1 MKKYFTIMAV
11 LMSIICFAQ
20 NKDEQAIRQILA
32 NQESAW
38 NKGDLTTFMIGYWE
52 NDSLVYIGKNGPT
65 YGYMTTLNN
74 YKKNYP
80 DTSHMGKL
88 KFKLLSVNPLN
99 TDHYFVIGKFNLTRT
114 VGDASGYFTLLF
126 RKINGVWKAIA
137 DHSS

>member
-1 MKKYFTIMAV
+1 MKKYFTFIAL
-11 LMSIICFAQ
+11 LMCIVCFAQ

-32 NQESAW
+32 NQENAW

-65 YGYMTTLNN
+65 YGYTTTLNN

-88 KFKLLSVNPLN
+88 KFQLLSVKPLN

>member
-1 MKKYFTIMAV
+1 MAV

-38 NKGDLTTFMIGYWE
+38 NKGDLSTFMIGYWE

>member
-1 MKKYFTIMAV
+1 MAV
-11 LMSIICFAQ
+11 LMSILCFAQ

-38 NKGDLTTFMIGYWE
+38 NQGDLTTFMIGYWE

>member
-1 MKKYFTIMAV
+1 MKKYFTLIAL
-11 LMSIICFAQ
+11 LMCIVCFAQ

-32 NQESAW
+32 NQENAW
-38 NKGDLTTFMIGYWE
+38 NNGDLTTFMIGYWD

-65 YGYMTTLNN
+65 YGYKTTLNN

-88 KFKLLSVNPLN
+88 KFQLLSVKPLN
-99 TDHYFVIGKFNLTRT
+99 TDHYFVIGRFHLTRT

>member
-1 MKKYFTIMAV
+1 MKKYLLFITI
-11 LMSIICFAQ
+11 LLSSTSFAQ
-20 NKDEQAIRQILA
+20 NKDEQAIRDILA
-32 NQESAW
+32 NQTKAW
-38 NKGDLTTFMIGYWE
+38 NKGDLNAFMVGYWE

-65 YGYMTTLNN
+65 YGYATTLNN

-88 KFKLLSVNPLN
+88 EFQLISVKPLN
-99 TDHYFVIGKFNLTRT
+99 TNHYFVIGKWHLNRT

-126 RKINGVWKAIA
+126 RKINGEWKAIA

>member
-1 MKKYFTIMAV
+1 MKKYLLFITI
-11 LMSIICFAQ
+11 LLSSTSFAQ
-20 NKDEQAIRQILA
+20 NKDEQAIRGILA
-32 NQESAW
+32 NQTKAW
-38 NKGDLTTFMIGYWE
+38 NKGNLNAFMVGYWE

-65 YGYMTTLNN
+65 YGYATTLNN

-88 KFKLLSVNPLN
+88 EFQLISVKPLN
-99 TDHYFVIGKFNLTRT
+99 TNHYFVIGKWHLTRT

-126 RKINGVWKAIA
+126 RKINGEWKAIA

>member
-1 MKKYFTIMAV
+1 MKKYFTIIAV
-11 LMSIICFAQ
+11 FTCMLSFAQ
-20 NKDEQAIRQILA
+20 NNDEQIIREILA
-32 NQESAW
+32 NQEKAW
-38 NKGDLTTFMIGYWE
+38 NKGDLTNFMIGYWN

-65 YGYMTTLNN
+65 YGYATTLMN

-80 DTSHMGKL
+80 DTTYMGKL
-88 KFKLLSVNPLN
+88 KFELISLKPLN
-99 TDHYFVIGKFNLTRT
+99 TDHYFVIGKFYLKRT

>member
-1 MKKYFTIMAV
+1 MKKYLLFITI
-11 LMSIICFAQ
+11 LLSSTSFAQ
-20 NKDEQAIRQILA
+20 NKDAQAIRGILA
-32 NQESAW
+32 NQTKAW
-38 NKGDLTTFMIGYWE
+38 NIGNLNAFMVGYWE

-65 YGYMTTLNN
+65 YGYATTLNN

-88 KFKLLSVNPLN
+88 EFQLISVKPLN
-99 TDHYFVIGKFNLTRT
+99 TNHYFVIGKWHLTRT

-126 RKINGVWKAIA
+126 RKINGEWKAIA

>member
-1 MKKYFTIMAV
+1 MAV
-11 LMSIICFAQ
+11 LMSILCFAQ

-88 KFKLLSVNPLN
+88 KFQLLSVKPLN
-99 TDHYFVIGKFNLTRT
+99 TDHYFVIGKFHLTRT